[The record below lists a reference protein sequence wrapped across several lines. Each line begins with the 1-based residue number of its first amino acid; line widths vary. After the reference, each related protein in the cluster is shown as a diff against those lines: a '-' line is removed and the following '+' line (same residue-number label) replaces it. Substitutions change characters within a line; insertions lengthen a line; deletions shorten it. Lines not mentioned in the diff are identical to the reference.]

1 MNMAR
6 TRRKRIKE
14 APINSAVIYA
24 RYSSNNQREESI
36 DAQVRAC
43 REYAKVHGLNVVN
56 IYTDSAKTGTN
67 DQREAFQ
74 QMLADSSKGIF
85 STVII
90 HKIDRFSRNRYDS
103 AINKKLLQ
111 KNRCHLVSVLER
123 LDDSPESVIM
133 EGVLESFSEYYSKNL
148 SREVK
153 KGQKETALQC
163 KHNGGTPPLGYDVD
177 KETRKYIINEKE
189 AEIVR
194 LIFSMYAKGC
204 GYKEILRHLNAM
216 GHLTKRGNRFAN
228 GSLNNLLK
236 NEKYRGIYIFN
247 LKKEK
252 DMDGVRRPSL
262 NPETEVIRIEGGMP
276 RIIDDVTFAKVQVL
290 LSQNLERG
298 GSFKAKEVYILSGLI
313 YCGDCGMSMHGN
325 TRYCGRNKLK
335 YITYRCPGRS
345 QQRDCKRKELNK
357 TYIENFVL
365 DILYHNLFN
374 ENSIQKLTQLLNQYR
389 KESNKENA
397 KDLDTA
403 TKRLKDVKR
412 EIDKTLEV
420 VCKTGIA
427 IETVAGKLRDL
438 EEQKEH
444 LESLLNELTINNNLQ
459 ISERIVAQLVEK
471 SREFVKTKNLPE
483 CKTFIKSYVE
493 RVTVFEDK
501 VRVAFKVKI
510 PNKGNTGLEPLNVE
524 ETIKNIYE
532 NYKDAV

>member
-1 MNMAR
+1 MSR
-6 TRRKRIKE
+6 TRKKRKNE

-43 REYAKVHGLNVVN
+43 REYAQAHGLNIVN
-56 IYTDSAKTGTN
+56 VYADSAKTGTN

-85 STVII
+85 STLII
-90 HKIDRFSRNRYDS
+90 HKLDRFSRDRYDS
-103 AINKKLLQ
+103 AVNKRLLR
-111 KNRCHLVSVLER
+111 KNRCRIVSVLEH
-123 LDDSPESVIM
+123 LDDSPESAIM
-133 EGVLESFSEYYSKNL
+133 EGVIESFSEYYSKNL

-163 KHNGGTPPLGYDVD
+163 KHNGGKPPLGYDVD
-177 KETRKYIINEKE
+177 KDTRKCIINEKE

-216 GHLTKRGNRFAN
+216 GYRTKKGNQFAN
-228 GSLNNLLK
+228 GSLNNILK

-247 LKKEK
+247 LRKEK

-262 NPETEVIRIEGGMP
+262 NPANEVIRIEGGMP

-290 LSQNLERG
+290 LSENLERG
-298 GSFKAKEVYILSGLI
+298 GSFKAKEIYILSGLI
-313 YCGDCGMSMHGN
+313 QCGDCGMSMHGN

-335 YITYRCPGRS
+335 YVTYRCSGRS
-345 QQRDCKRKELNK
+345 QKRDCKRRELNK

-365 DILYHNLFN
+365 DVLYSNLFN
-374 ENSIQKLTQLLNQYR
+374 QNSIVKLTEMLNKYR
-389 KESNKENA
+389 KESNKENTQA
-397 KDLDTA
+397 LDTA
-403 TKRLKDVKR
+403 TQRLKEINR

-420 VCKTGIA
+420 VCQTGIS
-427 IETVAGKLRDL
+427 IETVGEKLRNL
-438 EEQKEH
+438 EEQKGH
-444 LESLLNELTINNNLQ
+444 LENLLHELTINNNLQ
-459 ISERIVAQLVEK
+459 ISEQIVAQLVEK
-471 SREFVKTKNLPE
+471 SKEFVKTKNLPE

-493 RVTVFEDK
+493 CVTVLEEK
-501 VRVAFKVKI
+501 VRVVLKVNV
-510 PNKGNTGLEPLNVE
+510 PNKDNTGFEPLVVE
-524 ETIKNIYE
+524 ESIKNIYE